1 MAQARIETKAAIQE
15 INNLINE
22 FNLLIKATGDV
33 STISKANFRKVETAL
48 EGLRSIAIQ
57 STASFEKMNKAQ
69 QLATTL
75 NLRQAASLGVNTKS
89 THQLTSQIENLLKAT
104 NAAAVSAKGLG
115 SESTKNVGIFKTLFG
130 SASSLISAF
139 GVLNGVQLFAAILKN
154 AYELNKKFDSL
165 SFTLKTIVKDS
176 FDVAAS
182 QRFILDI
189 TESFGVELVATT
201 ERWIKFLAAA
211 KQSGVT
217 LKDTEQIFYS
227 VTKAASTLGLTKDDL
242 NSVYLALEQMMSKGK
257 VTTEELRR
265 QLGERLPGAV
275 GIMAAAVG
283 VNVNQLDAM
292 LKKGELLSAEVLPK
306 FARALE
312 SAYGIETVENI
323 ETIISEQNRLTNAW
337 ELFVKSITENK
348 GVVAAALNAIKPGFS
363 NILAVLTPAS
373 ILEQAEYDQDVI
385 YHKKEFIKEIKKIHK
400 QNLDEQLKLGEKYDE
415 IDKKAKKA
423 TIAYNLAV
431 LTSGDEKVIAA
442 AQEKMR
448 KLINIRQSYDEKI
461 DASIKIASINALDN
475 KEKEFKALS
484 QRLVFFKKQKK
495 AMEEWSPNFDAI
507 EKKYGELRSV
517 DELNEL
523 IKITRSAKA
532 AKEAI
537 LEVHRLNAETSTASK
552 FKKDEDDKGDK
563 PPKPPTFEIK
573 PVNDLSNENKISEL
587 KIQKDLNDELLA
599 GDKASYEER
608 QLAAINNFNIQE
620 KLATAKYNE
629 DIEKAQSYHD
639 KMLDDLKD
647 AKNNE
652 SILDESQLTEKQ
664 FMDDLK
670 NNFDD
675 ASAIAKRERDKQ
687 ILDNKKKYADE
698 LVKISKRVLEQDLD
712 IADDFYNK
720 QIIAAKEAY
729 NSSKKTAKDKE
740 DLERAM
746 TKIAIEMANARIA
759 VQIKELEAQKILYK
773 DFPEKAAEIERLI
786 NDLKASIQTYDPSK
800 DFKEQAE
807 KLTEVLEFVGEA
819 SQAIA
824 DLGSAIFDRKIENIN
839 AEIEAEKN
847 KYDILIG
854 LAKGN
859 KEEQERLETERDAKL
874 KALEAKR
881 LKEEQRKAKFEKA
894 NALVQIALNT
904 AIAISKV
911 LGQTGIFGLSAWIPI
926 AALGAVQAATVL
938 ATPIPKYKEGLRNA
952 KSDHLGMINDG
963 GKQEFIER
971 DGNILTTST
980 KNAIIN
986 LKKGDTIHKSYDDL
1000 VGDDMFSNISRSILL
1015 NGLSTKNNKI
1025 ETIALEKVFDKNLKN
1040 LNNDLKTSI
1049 RDGFK
1054 NVNIHNHTSYNS
1066 DWVRYKN
1073 DTL

>member
-1 MAQARIETKAAIQE
+1 
-15 INNLINE
+15 
-22 FNLLIKATGDV
+22 
-33 STISKANFRKVETAL
+33 
-48 EGLRSIAIQ
+48 
-57 STASFEKMNKAQ
+57 
-69 QLATTL
+69 
-75 NLRQAASLGVNTKS
+75 
-89 THQLTSQIENLLKAT
+89 
-104 NAAAVSAKGLG
+104 
-115 SESTKNVGIFKTLFG
+115 
-130 SASSLISAF
+130 
-139 GVLNGVQLFAAILKN
+139 
-154 AYELNKKFDSL
+154 
-165 SFTLKTIVKDS
+165 
-176 FDVAAS
+176 
-182 QRFILDI
+182 
-189 TESFGVELVATT
+189 
-201 ERWIKFLAAA
+201 
-211 KQSGVT
+211 
-217 LKDTEQIFYS
+217 
-227 VTKAASTLGLTKDDL
+227 
-242 NSVYLALEQMMSKGK
+242 MSKGK

-312 SAYGIETVENI
+312 SAYGIETIENI
-323 ETIISEQNRLTNAW
+323 TTIIAEQNRVQNAW

-348 GVVAAALNAIKPGFS
+348 GVVASALNYIQMGFAG
-363 NILAVLTPAS
+363 ILSALTPNS
-373 ILEQAEYDQDVI
+373 VLEEAKYQNTVI
-385 YHKKEFIKEIKKIHK
+385 ENKKQFNKLIIQSAKDA
-400 QNLDEQLKLGEKYDE
+400 LDAQLKLGEKYDD
-415 IDKKAKKA
+415 IDKKEKKA
-423 TIAYNLAV
+423 LIAYNLAV
-431 LTSGDEKVIAA
+431 ATTGDEKEIDIAH
-442 AQEKMR
+442 EKYR
-448 KLINIRQSYDEKI
+448 KLLAIRSFYDEKI
-461 DASIKIASINALDN
+461 EKSIKIKSISLLNEA
-475 KEKEFKALS
+475 EKEFKQISL
-484 QRLVFFKKQKK
+484 RIKFFEGQKK
-495 AMEEWSPNFDAI
+495 ETESSWKLTDVYGLA
-507 EKKYGELRSV
+507 KKYGKYRSV
-517 DELNEL
+517 EDLD
-523 IKITRSAKA
+523 KIISDNRKKQA
-532 AKEAI
+532 AAEAR
-537 LEVHRLNAETSTASK
+537 LEVYRLNAETSMASK
-552 FKKDEDDKGDK
+552 FSKDEDDKGDK

-587 KIQKDLNDELLA
+587 KIQKELNDELLA

-620 KLATAKYNE
+620 KLATAKYDE

-670 NNFDD
+670 NNLDD

-698 LVKISKRVLEQDLD
+698 LIKISKRVLEQDLD
-712 IADDFYNK
+712 ISDDFYNK

-773 DFPEKAAEIERLI
+773 DFPEKVDEIERLI

-800 DFKEQAE
+800 NIKEQAE
-807 KLTEVLEFVGEA
+807 KLTKVLEFVGEA

-911 LGQTGIFGLSAWIPI
+911 LGQTGIFGLAAWIPI
-926 AALGAVQAATVL
+926 AALGAIQIAAV
-938 ATPIPKYKEGLRNA
+938 AAKPIPKYKEGLRNA
-952 KSDHLGMINDG
+952 KLDHVAMINDG
-963 GKQEFIER
+963 GRQEFIER